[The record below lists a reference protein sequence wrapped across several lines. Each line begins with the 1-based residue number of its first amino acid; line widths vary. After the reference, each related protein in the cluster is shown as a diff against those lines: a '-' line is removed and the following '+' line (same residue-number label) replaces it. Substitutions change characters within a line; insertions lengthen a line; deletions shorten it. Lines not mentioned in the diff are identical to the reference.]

1 MLSISSGLNAMLEP
15 WLPEQRLFLKSERGT
30 HFVRLKPLTKAF
42 FLFVLAGFVSWS
54 FFSTA
59 YFVIHTISADNSRTR
74 AAYEQNAFFDRLN
87 TLSAE
92 RDAHRTTAEQA
103 QDRFSMAM
111 EQVADMQVRLF
122 EAEQRNRELETAV
135 DVIQATLRTTIQE
148 RDAARTEVADLTF
161 ELNPNQ
167 DIETSATR
175 ERDLLRTLT
184 VLAQGL
190 QDTTEERDDGA
201 VLVAEATDRIDLLTF
216 ESQLLQERQERVFSQ
231 IEDAVAMSMEP
242 LDDMFRSAG
251 LSMDNLIQ
259 SVRSTYS
266 GQGGPLFPV
275 SVSTSGDDPDPMV
288 YRANEVITALD
299 EMNLRRIAA
308 ESLPFSIPV
317 SGNYRHTS
325 GFGYRRDPINGGR
338 RLHAGTDF
346 AGARGTDIV
355 AGGSGTVIFAGRRGG
370 YGLMVE
376 IQHSHG
382 YTTRYAHLS
391 SIRVNTGQRVTRG
404 QWIGDLGSTGRSTGP
419 HLHYEVRLHGDPVD
433 PMTFIRAGRNVF

>member
-1 MLSISSGLNAMLEP
+1 
-15 WLPEQRLFLKSERGT
+15 
-30 HFVRLKPLTKAF
+30 
-42 FLFVLAGFVSWS
+42 
-54 FFSTA
+54 
-59 YFVIHTISADNSRTR
+59 
-74 AAYEQNAFFDRLN
+74 
-87 TLSAE
+87 
-92 RDAHRTTAEQA
+92 
-103 QDRFSMAM
+103 
-111 EQVADMQVRLF
+111 
-122 EAEQRNRELETAV
+122 
-135 DVIQATLRTTIQE
+135 
-148 RDAARTEVADLTF
+148 
-161 ELNPNQ
+161 
-167 DIETSATR
+167 
-175 ERDLLRTLT
+175 
-184 VLAQGL
+184 
-190 QDTTEERDDGA
+190 
-201 VLVAEATDRIDLLTF
+201 
-216 ESQLLQERQERVFSQ
+216 
-231 IEDAVAMSMEP
+231 
-242 LDDMFRSAG
+242 
-251 LSMDNLIQ
+251 
-259 SVRSTYS
+259 
-266 GQGGPLFPV
+266 
-275 SVSTSGDDPDPMV
+275 MV